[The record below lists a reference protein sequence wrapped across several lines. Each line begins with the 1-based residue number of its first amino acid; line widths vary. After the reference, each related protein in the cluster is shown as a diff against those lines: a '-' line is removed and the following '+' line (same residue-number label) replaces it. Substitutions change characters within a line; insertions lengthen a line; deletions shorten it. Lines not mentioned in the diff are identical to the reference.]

1 MVTALYPGT
10 FDPITNGHLDIIQRA
25 ARLFEEV
32 IVAAYD
38 LPQKNLLF
46 STEERVDL
54 ILKAVASLPNVRV
67 KAYSGLTVDFARKVG
82 AQVMVRGLRAGA
94 DFNYEFDMA
103 LMNKRMAP
111 QIEAVYMMASHEF
124 VFVSGSRIR
133 EVASLGRLVDDLVPQ
148 AVAEALKKRFPPSS

>member
-111 QIEAVYMMASHEF
+111 QIEAVYK
-124 VFVSGSRIR
+124 I
-133 EVASLGRLVDDLVPQ
+133 GRAHV
-148 AVAEALKKRFPPSS
+148 

>member
-111 QIEAVYMMASHEF
+111 QIEALYMMASHEF

-133 EVASLGRLVDDLVPQ
+133 EVAHLGRLVDDLVPQ
-148 AVAEALKKRFPPSS
+148 SVAEALKKKFPASS